1 MAMIE
6 VLKALASHW
15 ALTGG
20 LAVVVAMFVWLA
32 ISVGPAWL
40 LTHWNVVLDAVV
52 VLVAA
57 AVIVWLYVAL
67 EQQRVATATAQANY
81 QTSLGQTRLLQAS
94 NQDLAATIVRQ
105 SAAAAQAASESQARS
120 RAASDAMAAAQGRGA
135 ADRKT
140 IAALRA
146 RAADPKTN
154 HGSCDDEIAHLR
166 AAL

>member
-1 MAMIE
+1 MME

-20 LAVVVAMFVWLA
+20 LAVVVAVFVWLA
-32 ISVGPAWL
+32 VSLGPAWL
-40 LTHWNVVLDAVV
+40 LTHWAVVLDTVV
-52 VLVAA
+52 VLVAG
-57 AVIVWLYVAL
+57 AVILWLYVLL
-67 EQQRVATATAQANY
+67 EQQRVATSTAEANY
-81 QTSLGQTRLLQAS
+81 QTTLAQARV
-94 NQDLAATIVRQ
+94 LEATNRDQAGAIVRQ
-105 SAAAAQAASESQARS
+105 SASVAQAASESEARS
-120 RAASDAMAAAQGRGA
+120 RAAGAAIAAAEKRGA

-154 HGSCDDEIAHLR
+154 QGTCDEEIAHLR